1 MGDGATSTAFLAV
14 RSWITGTHPPIS
26 AESPKAVKVD
36 IGHGGSQRLK
46 FFCIRSIQ
54 GMVSQKIHNQTA

>member
-14 RSWITGTHPPIS
+14 RSWITETHPPIS

-36 IGHGGSQRLK
+36 FEHGGSQGLK

-54 GMVSQKIHNQTA
+54 GVMSQKIHKAIA